1 MGHKGVRRNAPTHYA
16 ANRVFTFV
24 VVVVE
29 CRHQHLEWGLGVYYG
44 SWNGI
49 DDGLKQWLQVTAFII
64 GMVHGYTV
72 APNGIE
78 NGEVQMRIGC
88 CQFQEKVLRP
98 FENLVDTSIAA
109 INFVDDD
116 DGL

>member
-16 ANRVFTFV
+16 PNRVFTFI

-29 CRHQHLEWGLGVYYG
+29 CRHQHLEWGLGVYYW

-49 DDGLKQWLQVTAFII
+49 DDGLKQWLQVTPFII

-72 APNGIE
+72 APNGIV
-78 NGEVQMRIGC
+78 GLVQARWRARI
-88 CQFQEKVLRP
+88 R
-98 FENLVDTSIAA
+98 
-109 INFVDDD
+109 
-116 DGL
+116 